1 MMHYYNIIEDEEP
14 VCFKLHCRHC
24 WIWHGFSET
33 YMLVLTAA
41 VSHSPATPTG
51 SRPVDSW
58 FRKWGWPVHAQ
69 TNFHG

>member
-1 MMHYYNIIEDEEP
+1 MHVQLKMKRYCVLSCIAAIAG
-14 VCFKLHCRHC
+14 L
-24 WIWHGFSET
+24 IWHGFSET

-58 FRKWGWPVHAQ
+58 FRKWGCPVY
-69 TNFHG
+69 TKTIKLHG